1 MTLMPGS
8 VHRMEEAMSPLSD
21 IQRFTRAERWTH
33 RTLAVLMLALIITGA
48 VLFIPDLSALVGNR
62 PLVKNVH
69 TFFGVILPIP
79 LIIAAFFVAFR
90 RDAQLL
96 NRFTPDDW
104 RWLRSRT
111 RRSGDIPVGKFNA
124 GQKLN
129 AAFTLGAVIVM
140 WATGFMLW
148 QNGYFTDDVR
158 TGATFVHDWLALAVT
173 IVVIGHTWMAF
184 NDAEARRGMRTGM
197 VSPEWAELHHS
208 TWANDLPRT
217 LEVDQR

>member
-1 MTLMPGS
+1 MGGVTN
-8 VHRMEEAMSPLSD
+8 PLSD

-33 RTLAVLMLALIITGA
+33 RILAVLMMALIVTGGI
-48 VLFIPDLSALVGNR
+48 LFIPDLSALVGNR

-69 TFFGVILPIP
+69 TFSGVILPIP
-79 LIIAAFFVAFR
+79 LIVAAFFVAFR

-96 NRFTPDDW
+96 NRITPDDW
-104 RWLRSRT
+104 HWLRSRT
-111 RRSGDIPVGKFNA
+111 RRSGNIPVGKFNA

-184 NDAEARRGMRTGM
+184 NDAEARRGMRTGN
-197 VSPEWAELHHS
+197 VSPEWAAREHS
-208 TWANDLPRT
+208 QW
-217 LEVDQR
+217 VDDDSKV

>member
-1 MTLMPGS
+1 MTSMLGWAP
-8 VHRMEEAMSPLSD
+8 RMGGVMSPLSD

-33 RTLAVLMLALIITGA
+33 RTLAILMVALIVTGGI
-48 VLFIPDLSALVGNR
+48 LFIPDLSALVGNR

-69 TFFGVILPIP
+69 TFSGVILPIP
-79 LIIAAFFVAFR
+79 LIVAAFFVAFR

-111 RRSGDIPVGKFNA
+111 RRNVEIPVGKFNA

-129 AAFTLGAVIVM
+129 ASFTLGAVIVM

-173 IVVIGHTWMAF
+173 IVAIGHTWMAF
-184 NDAEARRGMRTGM
+184 NDAEARRGMRTGK
-197 VSPEWAELHHS
+197 VSPEWAAREHS
-208 TWANDLPRT
+208 QWLDHNSK
-217 LEVDQR
+217 V